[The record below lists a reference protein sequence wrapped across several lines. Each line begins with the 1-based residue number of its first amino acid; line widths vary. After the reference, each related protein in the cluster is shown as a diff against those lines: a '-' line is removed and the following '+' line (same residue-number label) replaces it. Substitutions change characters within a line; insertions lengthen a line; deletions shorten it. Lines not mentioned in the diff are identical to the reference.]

1 VIRADAL
8 ARFGPSLAEK
18 VNAVSALLS
27 TDELRML
34 NAEVAR
40 GADPARI
47 ASAWLTSS
55 GFGAGPG

>member
-1 VIRADAL
+1 
-8 ARFGPSLAEK
+8 

-47 ASAWLTSS
+47 ASAWLASS
-55 GFGAGPG
+55 GFGAEPG

>member
-8 ARFGPSLAEK
+8 ARFGPSLVEK

-34 NAEVAR
+34 NAEVAK
-40 GADPARI
+40 GADPVRI
-47 ASAWLTSS
+47 ASAWLASS
-55 GFGAGPG
+55 GFGAEPG